1 LLSVTP
7 STPERAATIAPACS
21 VSRAAQVTSIR
32 SRSWPC
38 GVTSSAVTA
47 PPACSTAWV
56 SSLTARPRE
65 GTSSRTVIE

>member
-1 LLSVTP
+1 VLGVAR
-7 STPERAATIAPACS
+7 RAGDVDPQPL
-21 VSRAAQVTSIR
+21 V
-32 SRSWPC
+32 
-38 GVTSSAVTA
+38 AVRGDVQRGDR